1 MLVAVRGAKLLP
13 SGGGEGQHLL
23 YAVVGLAIAVAAFAG
38 NAVLPLLAI
47 IVVGGLAVAYRDSE
61 GPERGGFLCAGG
73 SYCWERSRFMLGS
86 RGMNEI
92 VRVSK

>member
-1 MLVAVRGAKLLP
+1 MAARGTRLLP

-47 IVVGGLAVAYRDSE
+47 LAFGALAVAYRDSE
-61 GPERGGFLCAGG
+61 GPERAGFLLHRRRQRRAPRLRGG
-73 SYCWERSRFMLGS
+73 VPQGLRTARSS
-86 RGMNEI
+86 TA
-92 VRVSK
+92 